1 MKNYISEN
9 ISYLVNKLRC
19 SQDEFGAMFDLKR
32 SIISQYIKE
41 KSQPKIDTIQRV
53 CDYFDITIDA
63 FINTSLEETKSG
75 KFVKKDIATNVATN
89 IDVVAKEI
97 EIRDELIA
105 FYKEKVESY
114 EKEKNTFEIITRIEN
129 KLDTSLETNKTLFS
143 EIEEYFELMKLKENL
158 EKAKNIETHH
168 ESKK

>member
-1 MKNYISEN
+1 MENYISEN
-9 ISYLVNKLRC
+9 ISYLVTRMRS
-19 SQDEFGAMFDLKR
+19 SQDELGAIFDLKR
-32 SIISQYIKE
+32 GTINTYISK
-41 KSQPKIDTIQRV
+41 KAQPKIDTIQRI
-53 CDYFDITIDA
+53 CEYFDITIDA

-75 KFVKKDIATNVATN
+75 KFVKNDIATNVATN

-114 EKEKNTFEIITRIEN
+114 EKEKNTLEIITRIEN

-168 ESKK
+168 KSKK